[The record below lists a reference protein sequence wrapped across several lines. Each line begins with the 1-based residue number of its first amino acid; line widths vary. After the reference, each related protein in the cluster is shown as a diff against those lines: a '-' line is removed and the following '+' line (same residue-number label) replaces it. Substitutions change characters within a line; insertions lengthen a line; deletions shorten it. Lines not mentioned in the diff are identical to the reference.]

1 MFLNDSKVN
10 VNKIMNMSI
19 HSWLSK
25 GASGTSGFELRV
37 WLCSVSLFHQ
47 FLGSGLT
54 GFNLKVRVLEFSGTP
69 TRHYLG
75 VSFKVGECESIW
87 NKMAIFLP
95 VRPEDHIGGTNLY
108 CKKICIA
115 YFGFMWQN
123 LIFIEIPFP
132 AALTNHCLQNENWVQ
147 GKTQFQFSL
156 VSACT
161 QFSPERSI

>member
-47 FLGSGLT
+47 FLGSGLM

-69 TRHYLG
+69 TPHCYSRG
-75 VSFKVGECESIW
+75 Q
-87 NKMAIFLP
+87 
-95 VRPEDHIGGTNLY
+95 
-108 CKKICIA
+108 KII
-115 YFGFMWQN
+115 
-123 LIFIEIPFP
+123 
-132 AALTNHCLQNENWVQ
+132 
-147 GKTQFQFSL
+147 
-156 VSACT
+156 
-161 QFSPERSI
+161 